1 MSITLSKTPE
11 KEQEAIFANSWQKLT
26 VWVSVHNQA
35 KALPELHQTL
45 RTVLQ
50 RFRYPFQLVYI
61 DDGSTDTSW
70 SLLKTYA
77 RDDHDIKVIKMRT
90 TFGEASVMDAAMNV
104 TDGDVIVFFTC
115 RVGVNPA
122 DLFKLIQKLEQ
133 GYDLVVGQR
142 SPRRDSRLN
151 RFVSKFFNVITNRFT
166 GLKLH
171 DINSGVMAM
180 RRVVL
185 ASVPFYGSLN
195 AFLPVFAQR
204 LGFKITETKV
214 EQMPGRYNPS
224 LYPRDYIRRL
234 LDLISVLFLRNYT
247 KKPLH
252 FLGFLGA
259 LFTLAGA
266 IINLYLF
273 VYRLLGIGGIAG
285 KPLLLLGAILFIVGI
300 QMISIG
306 LLGEMIIFTHAKNI
320 KDYNIEEIIE

>member
-1 MSITLSKTPE
+1 MSITYPKITE
-11 KEQEAIFANSWQKLT
+11 KEQPALSADSWQKLS

-35 KALPELHQTL
+35 EALPELHRAFQS
-45 RTVLQ
+45 VLQ
-50 RFRYPFQLVYI
+50 KFRYPYQLVYI
-61 DDGSTDTSW
+61 DDGSTDASW
-70 SLLKTYA
+70 SLLKRCA
-77 RDDHDIKVIKMRT
+77 EDNNDIKVIKMRT
-90 TFGEASVMDAAMNV
+90 KFGEASVMDAAMNV
-104 TDGDVIVFFTC
+104 TEGDVIVFFTC

-142 SPRRDSRLN
+142 SPRRDSPLN
-151 RFVSKFFNVITNRFT
+151 RFVSRFFNVITNRFT
-166 GLKLH
+166 GLRLH
-171 DINSGVMAM
+171 DINSGVMAI

-204 LGFKITETKV
+204 QGFRIAETKV

-266 IINLYLF
+266 LINLYLF

-285 KPLLLLGAILFIVGI
+285 KPLLLLGAILFLVGI